1 MATKEQIYK
10 ATILINSEQ
19 AQNNI
24 AKLEKQLDEVKRRRD
39 KALAEGKIDV
49 WKAANKEI
57 DSINKKLEKQRAI
70 VTAQSKTI
78 ENISTAKAKELKTL
92 IGQINKELDS
102 PHIKKGSE
110 EWKALVAVL
119 KDAKTELREM
129 TEATREQ
136 ESAWGKFTGFL
147 NKNWGAITQIFGAVT
162 GISATIRSAVND
174 YATMEE
180 EMANTR
186 KYTGMTADQVRDLN
200 EAFKEMD
207 TRTSREELNQLA
219 GSAGRLGITSKRS
232 ILEFVDAA
240 DKIKVALGD
249 DLGENAVD
257 QIGKLAMAF
266 GEDERL
272 GLRGAMLATGSAI
285 NELAQNSAANAG
297 YLVEF
302 TARVAGVGKQLGL
315 TQSQIMGF
323 GAVMDENLLKDE
335 MASTAF
341 SQMITKM
348 ATDASKFA
356 KFAGME
362 ADKFTKLVKEDM
374 NGAILALADNMRK
387 QDPSNMLR
395 MFSDMGLDGTRA
407 IGVLTNMADKIDDV
421 RKHQKTATEAYEEG
435 NSVIAEFNT
444 MNDTAE
450 ARMEKVKKAFK
461 EMTVELGARLL
472 PVVKYT
478 ISAAGLLAKGL
489 SVLTS
494 FVAKN
499 WRAIV
504 TLASGIATYY
514 VAVNIATVK
523 EKAHAAAIAISNGYI
538 KVKIALSKA
547 WAVATTA
554 VGLVYDLLTGK
565 IKFATFVQQMHN
577 KVVMANPYVA
587 AAAAV
592 MTLVAAVVRLIGRT
606 SELSRA
612 EKSLIEVS
620 EQAQNEIAGE
630 KAELESLVETA
641 RNKALTDE
649 IRKEA
654 IRKLQEKYPDY
665 LANLSLEKINT
676 EEATTAIENLTDSL
690 MAEAKARILVQRIK
704 EAEEEKAKLDEEY
717 FSGISGLWN
726 SLTAQFAGMTN
737 TIVDG
742 SERILHSLQGLSTG
756 SFSVGWNE
764 PTWIEENG
772 YSTDPV
778 QIQLN
783 RYSAAVREVQGD
795 IDALNAELRKTVQ
808 IQAELR
814 TQKPVSVEGGD
825 DNDGDSNDTP
835 YKTEAEIRKELAER
849 RKRLA
854 ELRNQEAEEKKI
866 LKEHADAAKATFQ
879 EQLACEM
886 LAYRQGITTYTDYM
900 EEKHN
905 LTQNYYDALKRIY
918 GEDSNE
924 YKKALLQQE
933 RDESEYNQWRLKQQD
948 NQLLQEK
955 YIREHNIRMQYA
967 QQGIKDEDALNE
979 AIFESDIAY
988 LKQKQNLYQD
998 GSKEWI
1004 EIEQQIQQ
1012 KNRDHQFELE
1022 QSWMQR
1028 LSQYRQE
1035 AGMMDYQRL
1044 QEIELKGVESFY
1056 GALVQSGKMTQAEY
1070 DTIVEHIKRK
1080 YAELSAEQT
1089 ADNSV
1094 KSKASSA
1101 INTAT
1106 KAAGVEKATA
1116 GNDAATGIFAVSQ
1129 AISQQKLINEQLKLL
1144 YGKDYENNREYQE
1157 AKRQLDTQTMQTI
1170 VAGAQAAYS
1179 TINSLMSAASSYA
1192 QACSDLEVAKITANY
1207 DKQIAA
1213 AGKNTKKKERL
1224 EKQKDE
1230 AIAKAKTKANK
1241 KAMAMEIA
1249 QAIAQTAMGAISAYS
1264 TTMAGAPYPANLV
1277 LAPISAGIALAAGA
1291 LQIATIK
1298 KQHEAEAAGYYEGGF
1313 TGGKQYRK
1321 EAGVVHEGE
1330 FVANHQA
1337 VNNPQLMPVFSL
1349 LDQAQ
1354 RNNRVASLR
1363 AEDVTNVMGGPASQ
1377 VVAPIVNVQAPDNSE
1392 LHGTL
1397 EKVCEMQDRLAT
1409 QLEQGIGVDIPID
1422 GENGV
1427 YRKIK
1432 RYENLLKNK

>member
-39 KALAEGKIDV
+39 KALTEGKIDV

-57 DSINKKLEKQRAI
+57 DSINKKLEKQRVI
-70 VTAQSKTI
+70 VTSQSKTI

-102 PHIKKGSE
+102 PHIQKGSE

-119 KDAKTELREM
+119 KDAKTELREI

-136 ESAWGKFTGFL
+136 EPAWGKFTGFL
-147 NKNWGAITQIFGAVT
+147 NKNWGAITQIFGAIT

-232 ILEFVDAA
+232 ILEFVEAA
-240 DKIKVALGD
+240 DMIKVALGD

-362 ADKFTKLVKEDM
+362 ADKFTKLVKDDM

-395 MFSDMGLDGTRA
+395 MFSDMGLDGSRA

-421 RKHQKTATEAYEEG
+421 RKHQKTATGAYEEG
-435 NSVIAEFNT
+435 NSVISEFNT

-461 EMTVELGARLL
+461 EMTIELGSRLL

-478 ISAAGLLAKGL
+478 ISAAGLLAKSL

-504 TLASGIATYY
+504 TLTSGIAAYY
-514 VAVNIATVK
+514 VAVNIATIK

-538 KVKIALSKA
+538 KAKIALSKA

-592 MTLVAAVVRLIGRT
+592 MTLVAAVVHLIGRT
-606 SELSRA
+606 SELSRS

-676 EEATTAIENLTDSL
+676 EEANTAIDNLTDSL

-704 EAEEEKAKLDEEY
+704 EAEDKKAKLDEEY

-737 TIVDG
+737 TILDG
-742 SERILHSLQGLSTG
+742 AERIQHTLQGLSTG
-756 SFSVGWNE
+756 SFSGWNE

-783 RYSAAVREVQGD
+783 RYGAAVREVQGE

-814 TQKPVSVEGGD
+814 TQKPVSVEGNNENKDAG
-825 DNDGDSNDTP
+825 NDTP
-835 YKTEAEIRKELAER
+835 YKTEKEIRKEFAER

-854 ELRNQEAEEKKI
+854 ELRKQEVEEKNI
-866 LKEHADAAKATFQ
+866 LKEQADAVKASWQ

-979 AIFESDIAY
+979 ALFQSDIAY
-988 LKQKQNLYQD
+988 LKQKQNLYQN

-1028 LSQYRQE
+1028 LYQYRQE

-1044 QEIELKGVESFY
+1044 QEIEMKGVESFY
-1056 GALVQSGKMTQAEY
+1056 GALVKSGKMTQAEY
-1070 DTIVEHIKRK
+1070 DAIVEHVKRK

-1089 ADNSV
+1089 ADNSI

-1101 INTAT
+1101 LSTAT
-1106 KAAGVEKATA
+1106 KAAGVEKVSA
-1116 GNDAATGIFAVSQ
+1116 GNDAATGIFSVSQ

-1144 YGKDYENNREYQE
+1144 YGEDYENNREYQE
-1157 AKRQLDTQTMQTI
+1157 AKRQLDAETMQTI

-1179 TINSLMSAASSYA
+1179 SISSLMSAASSYA

-1213 AGKNTKKKERL
+1213 AGKNTKEKERL

-1249 QAIAQTAMGAISAYS
+1249 QAVAQTAMGAISAYS

-1291 LQIATIK
+1291 IQIATIK

-1313 TGGKQYRK
+1313 TGGKRYRK

-1337 VNNPQLMPVFSL
+1337 VNNRQLMPVFSL

-1363 AEDVTNVMGGPASQ
+1363 AEDVTNVMGGPDAAN
-1377 VVAPIVNVQAPDNSE
+1377 VVAPIVNINSDNE
-1392 LHGTL
+1392 KLQDCIERMNETVDNLRTTL
-1397 EKVCEMQDRLAT
+1397 DE
-1409 QLEQGIGVDIPID
+1409 GIEAYSVID
-1422 GENGV
+1422 GPNGS
-1427 YRKIK
+1427 YAQTKK
-1432 RYENLLKNK
+1432 YERLISKK

>member
-24 AKLEKQLDEVKRRRD
+24 AKLEKQLDEVKKRRD
-39 KALAEGKIDV
+39 KALTEGKIDV

-57 DSINKKLEKQRAI
+57 DSINKKLEKQRSI

-92 IGQINKELDS
+92 ITQINKELDS
-102 PHIKKGSE
+102 PHIQKGSD

-119 KDAKTELREM
+119 KDAKTELKEI
-129 TEATREQ
+129 TEATKEQ
-136 ESAWGKFTGFL
+136 ESVWGKFTGFL
-147 NKNWGAITQIFGAVT
+147 NKNWGALTQIFGAVT

-174 YATMEE
+174 YASMEE

-186 KYTGMTADQVRDLN
+186 KYTGMTAEQVRDLN

-207 TRTSREELNQLA
+207 TRTSREQLNQLA
-219 GSAGRLGITSKRS
+219 GSAGRLGITSRQG
-232 ILEFVDAA
+232 ILDFVDAA
-240 DKIKVALGD
+240 DKISVALGD

-348 ATDASKFA
+348 ATDASKFS

-362 ADKFTKLVKEDM
+362 ADKFTKLVKEDI
-374 NGAILALADNMRK
+374 NGAILALADNMKK
-387 QDPSNMLR
+387 QDPTNMLK

-435 NSVIAEFNT
+435 TSVISEFNT

-461 EMTVELGARLL
+461 EMTIELGARLL

-489 SVLTS
+489 NILTS
-494 FVAKN
+494 FVANN

-504 TLASGIATYY
+504 TLTSGIATYY

-538 KVKIALSKA
+538 KAKIALTKA

-592 MTLVAAVVRLIGRT
+592 MTLVGAIVSLIGR
-606 SELSRA
+606 SNDLSKA
-612 EKSLIEVS
+612 EKALIEVS
-620 EQAQNEIAGE
+620 KKAQNEIAGE
-630 KAELESLVETA
+630 KAELDSLVETA

-654 IRKLQEKYPDY
+654 IKKLQEKYPDY

-676 EEATTAIENLTDSL
+676 EEATTAIDNLTDAL

-764 PTWIEENG
+764 PTWISENG

-783 RYSAAVREVQGD
+783 RYGAAVKEVQGK
-795 IDALNAELRKTVQ
+795 IDALNAELRETVR

-814 TQKPVSVEGGD
+814 TKKPEVVD
-825 DNDGDSNDTP
+825 TGDSDGNGTTTV
-835 YKTEAEIRKELAER
+835 YRTEAEIKKELAER

-854 ELRNQEAEEKKI
+854 QLRKDEAEEKKI
-866 LKEHADAAKATFQ
+866 LKEQADAAKATYQ

-886 LAYRQGITTYTDYM
+886 LSYRQGISTYTDYM

-905 LTQNYYDALKRIY
+905 ITQNYYNALKRIY

-948 NQLLQEK
+948 NLLLQDK
-955 YIREHNIRMQYA
+955 YVRDHNIKMNFA
-967 QQGIKDEDALNE
+967 QQAVKDEDALNE
-979 AIFESDIAY
+979 ALFESDITY
-988 LKQKQNLYQD
+988 LKQKQNLYQN

-1012 KNRDHQFELE
+1012 KQRDHQFELE

-1028 LSQYRQE
+1028 LSQYRRE
-1035 AGMMDYQRL
+1035 AGLMNYQRL

-1056 GALVQSGKMTQAEY
+1056 GALVESGRMTKEEY
-1070 DTIVEHIKRK
+1070 DAIVEHIKRK

-1089 ADNSV
+1089 ADNDT
-1094 KSKASSA
+1094 KTKASA
-1101 INTAT
+1101 ALDTAT
-1106 KAAGVEKATA
+1106 KAAGTERPAA
-1116 GNDAATGIFAVSQ
+1116 GNDAATGIFSISQ
-1129 AISQQKLINEQLKLL
+1129 AVANQKLINEQLKLL
-1144 YGKDYENNREYQE
+1144 YGADYENNLEYQE
-1157 AKRQLDTQTMQTI
+1157 AKRQLEAETMQQI

-1192 QACSDLEVAKITANY
+1192 QACSDLEVARITDNY
-1207 DKQIAA
+1207 NKQIDA
-1213 AGKNTKKKERL
+1213 AGNNSKKRARL
-1224 EKQKDE
+1224 ERERDKE
-1230 AIAKAKTKANK
+1230 IAKAKTQANER
-1241 KAMAMEIA
+1241 AMKMEIA

-1264 TTMAGAPYPANLV
+1264 STMAGAPYPANLV

-1313 TGGKQYRK
+1313 TGGTRYRK

-1337 VNNPQLMPVFSL
+1337 VNNRQLMPVFSL

-1363 AEDVTNVMGGPASQ
+1363 AEDVTNVMGSPAAAAVISP
-1377 VVAPIVNVQAPDNSE
+1377 VVNIQNNNEELQAGLENLGDVVS
-1392 LHGTL
+1392 TL
-1397 EKVCEMQDRLAT
+1397 KQRLD
-1409 QLEQGIGVDIPID
+1409 EGIEAYSVID
-1422 GENGV
+1422 GPRGQ
-1427 YRKIK
+1427 YKMLK
-1432 RYENLLKNK
+1432 QYEKLISKK